1 MGGVACARSG
11 VSGETRSSGDALK
24 GCICLSGVVIFK
36 NEQVSPRDNCYVKLH
51 TEIVSVIIVSALSPL
66 TVTVIST
73 DHWHLRVRS
82 KAFVNLLNTFGSM
95 IPGVRL

>member
-11 VSGETRSSGDALK
+11 VSGESRSSGDALK
-24 GCICLSGVVIFK
+24 GCICLTGVVILK
-36 NEQVSPRDNCYVKLH
+36 NEQVSPCDNSDVKMH

-73 DHWHLRVRS
+73 DHWHLCVRI
-82 KAFVNLLNTFGSM
+82 KAFVNLPL
-95 IPGVRL
+95 VQ